1 MRGERERG
9 VERRGERGEGKNREE
24 RERGGEERGGEER
37 ERRGIKRGGRR
48 RERKEKRMEIGKRE
62 KRTKKGKREMR
73 DKSTCKCRSLSV
85 VNKVIVNLT
94 TRITNDNYIHCKM
107 TVDTSR
113 FLFELLIGRSSSNS
127 KALGTTNCTNGNI
140 RWMELNTVCLFPAF
154 HVLFPLQALF
164 PLSSLYFFTSPFH
177 HLFV

>member
-1 MRGERERG
+1 
-9 VERRGERGEGKNREE
+9 
-24 RERGGEERGGEER
+24 
-37 ERRGIKRGGRR
+37 
-48 RERKEKRMEIGKRE
+48 
-62 KRTKKGKREMR
+62 MR
-73 DKSTCKCRSLSV
+73 DKFTCKCRSLSV

-140 RWMELNTVCLFPAF
+140 RWMELNTLSVSFLPSLCLSCSFSPSSSLPP
-154 HVLFPLQALF
+154 LFPLLLYISF
-164 PLSSLYFFTSPFH
+164 PPSLCLIFLLVCLLAAIYRKF
-177 HLFV
+177 

>member
-1 MRGERERG
+1 
-9 VERRGERGEGKNREE
+9 
-24 RERGGEERGGEER
+24 
-37 ERRGIKRGGRR
+37 
-48 RERKEKRMEIGKRE
+48 
-62 KRTKKGKREMR
+62 MR

-140 RWMELNTVCLFPAF
+140 RWMELNTVCLFPALPLPF
-154 HVLFPLQALF
+154 VFFFPF
-164 PLSSLYFFTSPFH
+164 KLSSPSLPSTSL
-177 HLFV
+177 HLLSTISLFGIFACLLACGHIP